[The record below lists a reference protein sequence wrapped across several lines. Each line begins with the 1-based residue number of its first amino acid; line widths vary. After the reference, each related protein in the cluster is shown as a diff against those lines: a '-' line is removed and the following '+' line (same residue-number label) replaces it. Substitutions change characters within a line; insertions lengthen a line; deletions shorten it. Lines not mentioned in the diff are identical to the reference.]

1 MNHEFMT
8 EGFEVL
14 QKVTKVQTK
23 FNKLDTDTFINELR
37 DCIAGHYLGF
47 DLINTQKHG
56 FEQNQKQSKLV
67 FRGKIS

>member
-47 DLINTQKHG
+47 DLINTQNTDLTAKL
-56 FEQNQKQSKLV
+56 KTSKAC
-67 FRGKIS
+67 F